1 MRFIITIVDDF
12 KRIGEFFDIFS
23 YDLDYKFLSYI
34 DMKVDK
40 LSLLE
45 LNRELSRISETKELY
60 DCDLPLLNNYDYN
73 ILISSG
79 YAIVRR
85 INPYIPVSGR
95 IYEDR
100 WVVIFDLTHHK
111 NARLMSIIRDIKLNE
126 LV

>member
-1 MRFIITIVDDF
+1 MRCIITIVDDF
-12 KRIGEFFDIFS
+12 KRIGKTPFLDI
-23 YDLDYKFLSYI
+23 DYKFLSYQY
-34 DMKVDK
+34 MKVDK

-60 DCDLPLLNNYDYN
+60 DCDLPLLNNNDYN
-73 ILISSG
+73 ILNSSG

-85 INPYIPVSGR
+85 INPYITVPGR

-100 WVVIFDLTHHK
+100 WVLIFDLTHHK